1 MNDKEIEKA
10 NRMYKEKRKKYVKQA
25 DQIINTLEKTNHS
38 HIISELLVEAYVET
52 FEE

>member
-10 NRMYKEKRKKYVKQA
+10 NRLYKAKRKKYIKQA

-38 HIISELLVEAYVET
+38 HIISEL
-52 FEE
+52 